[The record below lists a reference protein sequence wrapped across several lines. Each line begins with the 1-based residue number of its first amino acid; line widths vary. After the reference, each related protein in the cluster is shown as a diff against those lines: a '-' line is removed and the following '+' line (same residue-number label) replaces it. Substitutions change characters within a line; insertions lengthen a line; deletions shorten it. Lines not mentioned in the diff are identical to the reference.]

1 MCRAE
6 AAGVEQFARQNED
19 TLTVVGLGTQD
30 SLEEAEEFVA
40 DNELTI
46 RMLWDATY
54 QSWAEL
60 GVSLQPSAMLLSP
73 DGQLV
78 EKWLGPIPEDEVVA
92 RAAGQQVPAAVSGG
106 EGNFCRY
113 AARYVSA
120 HAAIDDYGSAAPEG
134 RQRVIDDIR
143 FAANAMAQ
151 TAPEVLVERSEA
163 LAAANRDLAAVV
175 VDAGLDPDRI
185 DADAWA
191 AAVADRQAALLDLH
205 EPVQDS
211 CDVDLPR

>member
-1 MCRAE
+1 M
-6 AAGVEQFARQNED
+6 
-19 TLTVVGLGTQD
+19 VGLGTQD

-40 DNELTI
+40 DNGLTI

-78 EKWLGPIPEDEVVA
+78 ETWLGRIPEDEVVA
-92 RAAGQQVPAAVSGG
+92 RAAGQQVPAGVSGG
-106 EGNFCRY
+106 QGNFCRY
-113 AARYVSA
+113 ADRYVSA
-120 HAAIDDYGSAAPEG
+120 HAAVEEYNSAAPEG

-151 TAPEVLVERSEA
+151 TAPEDLVERSEA
-163 LAAANRDLAAVV
+163 LAAANRDLVAVV

-191 AAVADRQAALLDLH
+191 AAAADRDAALDDLYQ
-205 EPVQDS
+205 PVQEA
-211 CDVDLPR
+211 CGVDLPR

>member
-1 MCRAE
+1 VCRAE

-30 SLEEAEEFVA
+30 SLEEAEAFVA
-40 DNELTI
+40 DHGLTI
-46 RMLWDATY
+46 RMLWDGTY

-73 DGQLV
+73 DGQLL

-92 RAAGQQVPAAVSGG
+92 LAAGEQVPAAASGG
-106 EGNFCRY
+106 QGNFCRY
-113 AARYVSA
+113 ADRYVSA
-120 HAAIDDYGSAAPEG
+120 HAAIEDYGAAPPER

-151 TAPEVLVERSEA
+151 TAPAGLAEGSEA
-163 LAAANRDLAAVV
+163 LAAANRELAAIVV
-175 VDAGLDPDRI
+175 EAGLEPDRI
-185 DADAWA
+185 DAAAWA
-191 AAVADRQAALLDLH
+191 AAAADRDAALDSLH
-205 EPVQDS
+205 DPVQDA
-211 CDVDLPR
+211 CAVGLPR